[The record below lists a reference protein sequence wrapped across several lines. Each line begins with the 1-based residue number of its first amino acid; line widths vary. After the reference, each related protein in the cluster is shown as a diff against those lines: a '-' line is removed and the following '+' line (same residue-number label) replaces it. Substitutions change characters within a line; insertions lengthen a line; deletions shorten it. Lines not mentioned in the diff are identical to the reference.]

1 MDAEHWKRVERL
13 LQTALDL
20 PAAEHEE
27 FLKRSC
33 AGDDALKRDV
43 EALLQAERQA
53 GAFLSGPAIEVAARV
68 MARHESERLAGSDD
82 TNIGQTISHY
92 LIVEK
97 LGAGGMG
104 VVYKAED
111 TRLHRFVA
119 LKFVTEG
126 LTRDAEALNRFQ
138 SEARTASAL
147 NHPNIRTI
155 HDVGE
160 QEGRSFITM
169 EYLEG
174 STLKER
180 IAPHRGL
187 DSEALLTLGIEIAD
201 ALDAAHAVGI
211 THRDLKPAN

>member
-97 LGAGGMG
+97 LGAGGMCAA
-104 VVYKAED
+104 YKAED
-111 TRLHRFVA
+111 RRVYRFVSR
-119 LKFVTEG
+119 KFVTDG
-126 LTRDAEALNRFQ
+126 RSPDSAALRFFQ
-138 SEARTASAL
+138 SASRTTYRWH
-147 NHPNIRTI
+147 NH
-155 HDVGE
+155 
-160 QEGRSFITM
+160 
-169 EYLEG
+169 
-174 STLKER
+174 
-180 IAPHRGL
+180 
-187 DSEALLTLGIEIAD
+187 
-201 ALDAAHAVGI
+201 
-211 THRDLKPAN
+211 